1 MPNQLDNMSLFLEAM
16 DNYRPSNQVDE
27 AERYSYKWAFS
38 GADIHAYIGN
48 RKVANLVALSVSIN
62 REVAPI
68 YTFGDPSPR
77 TFVKGKR
84 GIAGTMTFTQFDKH
98 ALIESVFNVG
108 EQIKDLWAHVDRFY
122 GTLADSDFKS
132 RVEHLK
138 RYADS
143 QNAPAAGSGL
153 TNEQYLVA
161 SAAWLVGRRRIQYV
175 DQLPPF
181 DLTLVFI
188 NENGAFAYMALLGV
202 QFANEGYGY
211 TLDDL
216 SSATAVTYV
225 ATGVRPLTNKLNLL
239 DKSYTEPGTRSNI
252 NLA

>member
-1 MPNQLDNMSLFLEAM
+1 MPSSTDHMTLFMDALDS
-16 DNYRPSNQVDE
+16 YRPSNQIDE
-27 AERYSYKWAFS
+27 PDRYSYKWAFS

-108 EQIKDLWAHVDRFY
+108 EQIKNIWDNIDRFY
-122 GTLADSDFKS
+122 GHMADAQFKD
-132 RVEHLK
+132 RVDHLK
-138 RYADS
+138 RYANMTS
-143 QNAPAAGSGL
+143 EQIRSLSP
-153 TNEQYLVA
+153 EQYVVA
-161 SAAWLVGRRRIQYV
+161 SAAKIVAQRRIQYV

-188 NENGAFAYMALLGV
+188 NETGAFAYMALMGV

-225 ATGVRPLTNKLNLL
+225 ATGVRPLTNRLESL
-239 DKSYTEPGTRSNI
+239 DSSYRSPSSQSQPTV
-252 NLA
+252 

>member
-1 MPNQLDNMSLFLEAM
+1 MNLFM
-16 DNYRPSNQVDE
+16 DIMDQYRPTYEVDQVD
-27 AERYSYKWAFS
+27 RYTYRWAFS

-84 GIAGTMTFTQFDKH
+84 GIAGTMTFTQFDRH
-98 ALIESVFNVG
+98 ALLEGVFG
-108 EQIKDLWAHVDRFY
+108 SFDRIGQIWENIDKLYERMSDEGQFKERVQKLLQLAGGSAGYNNPNYNPSYSDPATLIVARAAH
-122 GTLADSDFKS
+122 
-132 RVEHLK
+132 
-138 RYADS
+138 
-143 QNAPAAGSGL
+143 
-153 TNEQYLVA
+153 LVA
-161 SAAWLVGRRRIQYV
+161 SRHIQYV

-188 NENGAFAYMALLGV
+188 NESGAFAYMALLGV

-225 ATGVRPLTNKLNLL
+225 ATGVRPLTNKLDTLVKNVE
-239 DKSYTEPGTRSNI
+239 KPSAQQVSV
-252 NLA
+252 

>member
-1 MPNQLDNMSLFLEAM
+1 MPSSIDQMTLFLDAL
-16 DNYRPSNQVDE
+16 DNYRPSNQIDE
-27 AERYSYKWAFS
+27 PDRYSYKWAFS

-108 EQIKDLWAHVDRFY
+108 EQIKNIWDNIDRFY
-122 GTLADSDFKS
+122 GHMADSQFKD
-132 RVEHLK
+132 RVDHLK
-138 RYADS
+138 RYANMTPDQIRS
-143 QNAPAAGSGL
+143 LSP
-153 TNEQYLVA
+153 EQYVIA
-161 SAAWLVGRRRIQYV
+161 SAAKIVAQRRIQYV

-188 NENGAFAYMALLGV
+188 NETGAFAYMALMGV

-225 ATGVRPLTNKLNLL
+225 ATGVRPLTNRLESL
-239 DKSYTEPGTRSNI
+239 DSSYRSPSSQSQRTV
-252 NLA
+252 

>member
-1 MPNQLDNMSLFLEAM
+1 MTLFMDALDS
-16 DNYRPSNQVDE
+16 YRPSNQIDE
-27 AERYSYKWAFS
+27 PDRYSYKWAFS

-108 EQIKDLWAHVDRFY
+108 EQIKNIWDNIDRFY
-122 GTLADSDFKS
+122 GHMADAQFKD
-132 RVEHLK
+132 RVDHLK
-138 RYADS
+138 RYANMTS
-143 QNAPAAGSGL
+143 EQIRSLSP
-153 TNEQYLVA
+153 EQYVVA
-161 SAAWLVGRRRIQYV
+161 SAAKIVAQRRIQYV

-188 NENGAFAYMALLGV
+188 NETGAFAYMALMGV

-225 ATGVRPLTNKLNLL
+225 ATGVRPLTNRLESL
-239 DKSYTEPGTRSNI
+239 DSSYRSPSSQSQPTV
-252 NLA
+252 

>member
-1 MPNQLDNMSLFLEAM
+1 MPSGLDQMSLFLEQL
-16 DNYRPSNQVDE
+16 DNYRPSNQADE
-27 AERYSYKWAFS
+27 PDRYSYKWAFS

-62 REVAPI
+62 REVAPL

-108 EQIKDLWAHVDRFY
+108 ERIKDLWENIDRFY
-122 GTLADSDFKS
+122 GHMADQDFKS
-132 RVEHLK
+132 RVQHLL
-138 RYADS
+138 RYAGQS
-143 QNAPAAGSGL
+143 QQQIGSL
-153 TNEQYLVA
+153 SNEQYIVA
-161 SAAWLVGRRRIQYV
+161 TAARIVAQRRIQYV

-188 NENGAFAYMALLGV
+188 NEAGAFAYMALLGV

-225 ATGVRPLTNKLNLL
+225 ATGVRPLTNRLNLL
-239 DKSYTEPGTRSNI
+239 DTSYSPPTQAG
-252 NLA
+252 A

>member
-1 MPNQLDNMSLFLEAM
+1 MPSSTDHMTLFMDALDS
-16 DNYRPSNQVDE
+16 YRPSNQIDE
-27 AERYSYKWAFS
+27 PDRYSYKWAFS

-108 EQIKDLWAHVDRFY
+108 EQIKNIWDNIDRFY
-122 GTLADSDFKS
+122 GHMADAQFKG
-132 RVEHLK
+132 RVDHLK
-138 RYADS
+138 RYAD
-143 QNAPAAGSGL
+143 L
-153 TNEQYLVA
+153 TSEQIRSLSPEQYVIA
-161 SAAWLVGRRRIQYV
+161 SAARIVAQRHIQYV

-188 NENGAFAYMALLGV
+188 NETGAFAYMALLGV

-225 ATGVRPLTNKLNLL
+225 ATGVRPLTNRLESL
-239 DKSYTEPGTRSNI
+239 DSSYRAPGSQQV
-252 NLA
+252 

>member
-1 MPNQLDNMSLFLEAM
+1 MPSQLDNMQLFLEAM

-27 AERYSYKWAFS
+27 PDRYSYKWAFS

-62 REVAPI
+62 REIAPI

-108 EQIKDLWAHVDRFY
+108 EQIKDLWEHIDRFY
-122 GTLADSDFKS
+122 GHMADQQFKD
-132 RVEHLK
+132 RVERL
-138 RYADS
+138 RQYANLSD
-143 QNAPAAGSGL
+143 QQLQAL
-153 TNEQYLVA
+153 TAEQYVVA
-161 SAAWLVGRRRIQYV
+161 SAARIVAQRRIQYV

-225 ATGVRPLTNKLNLL
+225 ATGVRPLTNKLQSL
-239 DKSYTEPGTRSNI
+239 DQSFSGAGSRMNV
-252 NLA
+252 

>member
-1 MPNQLDNMSLFLEAM
+1 MTLFMDALDS
-16 DNYRPSNQVDE
+16 YRPSNQIDE
-27 AERYSYKWAFS
+27 PDRYSYKWAFS

-108 EQIKDLWAHVDRFY
+108 EQIKNIWDNIDRFY
-122 GTLADSDFKS
+122 GHMADAQFKD
-132 RVEHLK
+132 RVDHLK
-138 RYADS
+138 RYANMTS
-143 QNAPAAGSGL
+143 EQIRSLSP
-153 TNEQYLVA
+153 EQYVVA
-161 SAAWLVGRRRIQYV
+161 SAAKIVAQRRIQYV

-188 NENGAFAYMALLGV
+188 NETGAFAYMALMGV

-225 ATGVRPLTNKLNLL
+225 ATGVRPLTNRLESL
-239 DKSYTEPGTRSNI
+239 DSSYRSPSSQSQPMV
-252 NLA
+252 

>member
-1 MPNQLDNMSLFLEAM
+1 MPSSIDQMNLFMEAL
-16 DNYRPSNQVDE
+16 DNYRPSNQIDE
-27 AERYSYKWAFS
+27 PDRYSYKWAFS

-108 EQIKDLWAHVDRFY
+108 EQIKNIWDNIDRFY
-122 GTLADSDFKS
+122 GHMADAQFKD
-132 RVEHLK
+132 RVDHLK
-138 RYADS
+138 RYANMTS
-143 QNAPAAGSGL
+143 EQIRSLSP
-153 TNEQYLVA
+153 EQYVVA
-161 SAAWLVGRRRIQYV
+161 SAAKIVAQRRIQYV

-188 NENGAFAYMALLGV
+188 NETGAFAYMALMGV

-225 ATGVRPLTNKLNLL
+225 ATGVRPLTNRLESL
-239 DKSYTEPGTRSNI
+239 DSSYRSPSSQSQPMV
-252 NLA
+252 

>member
-1 MPNQLDNMSLFLEAM
+1 MPSSIDQMNLFMEAL
-16 DNYRPSNQVDE
+16 DNYRPSNQIDE
-27 AERYSYKWAFS
+27 PDRYSYKWAFS

-108 EQIKDLWAHVDRFY
+108 EQIKNIWDNIDRFY
-122 GTLADSDFKS
+122 GHMADAQFKD
-132 RVEHLK
+132 RVDHLK
-138 RYADS
+138 RYANMTPEQIRS
-143 QNAPAAGSGL
+143 LSP
-153 TNEQYLVA
+153 EQYVIA
-161 SAAWLVGRRRIQYV
+161 SAAKIVAQRRIQYV

-188 NENGAFAYMALLGV
+188 NETGAFAYMALMGV

-225 ATGVRPLTNKLNLL
+225 ATGVRPLTNRLESL
-239 DKSYTEPGTRSNI
+239 DSSYRSPGSQSQQTV
-252 NLA
+252 

>member
-1 MPNQLDNMSLFLEAM
+1 MPSGLDNMSLFMDIM
-16 DNYRPSNQVDE
+16 DNYRPSNQADE
-27 AERYSYKWAFS
+27 PDRYSYKWAFS

-48 RKVANLVALSVSIN
+48 RKVANLVGLSVSIN
-62 REVAPI
+62 REIAPI

-108 EQIKDLWAHVDRFY
+108 ERIKDLWDHIDRFY
-122 GTLADSDFKS
+122 GNMVNQDFTN
-132 RVEHLK
+132 RVARL
-138 RYADS
+138 RQYANMTDQQIS
-143 QNAPAAGSGL
+143 AL
-153 TNEQYLVA
+153 TNEQYVVA
-161 SAAWLVGRRRIQYV
+161 AAAKIVAQRRIQYV

-188 NENGAFAYMALLGV
+188 NETGAFAYMALLGV

-225 ATGVRPLTNKLNLL
+225 ATAVRPLTNRLESLETPY
-239 DKSYTEPGTRSNI
+239 SPPGATNPSVGR
-252 NLA
+252 

>member
-1 MPNQLDNMSLFLEAM
+1 MPSSIDQMTLFLDAL
-16 DNYRPSNQVDE
+16 DNYRPSNQIDE
-27 AERYSYKWAFS
+27 PDRYSYKWAFS

-108 EQIKDLWAHVDRFY
+108 EQIKNIWDNIDRFY
-122 GTLADSDFKS
+122 GHMSDAQFKD
-132 RVEHLK
+132 RVDHLK
-138 RYADS
+138 RYANMTPDQIRS
-143 QNAPAAGSGL
+143 LSP
-153 TNEQYLVA
+153 EQYVIA
-161 SAAWLVGRRRIQYV
+161 SAAKIVAQRRIQYV

-188 NENGAFAYMALLGV
+188 NETGAFAYMALMGV

-225 ATGVRPLTNKLNLL
+225 ATGVRPLTNRLESL
-239 DKSYTEPGTRSNI
+239 DSSYRSPGSLSQQTV
-252 NLA
+252 

>member
-1 MPNQLDNMSLFLEAM
+1 MPSSIDQMTLFLDAL
-16 DNYRPSNQVDE
+16 DNYRPSNQIDE
-27 AERYSYKWAFS
+27 PDRYSYKWAFS

-108 EQIKDLWAHVDRFY
+108 EQIKNIWDNIDRFY
-122 GTLADSDFKS
+122 GHMADAQFKD
-132 RVEHLK
+132 RVDHLK
-138 RYADS
+138 RYANMTPDQIRS
-143 QNAPAAGSGL
+143 LSP
-153 TNEQYLVA
+153 EQYVIA
-161 SAAWLVGRRRIQYV
+161 SAAKIVAQRRIQYV

-188 NENGAFAYMALLGV
+188 NETGAFAYMALMGV

-225 ATGVRPLTNKLNLL
+225 ATGVRPLTNRLESL
-239 DKSYTEPGTRSNI
+239 DSSYRSPGSQSQQTV
-252 NLA
+252 

>member
-1 MPNQLDNMSLFLEAM
+1 MPSSIDQMTLFMDAL
-16 DNYRPSNQVDE
+16 DNYRPSNQADE
-27 AERYSYKWAFS
+27 PDRYSYKWAFS

-108 EQIKDLWAHVDRFY
+108 ERIKNIWENIDRFY
-122 GTLADSDFKS
+122 GDMVDAQFKS
-132 RVEHLK
+132 RIDHLR
-138 RYADS
+138 RYADMS
-143 QNAPAAGSGL
+143 ADQIRSLSP
-153 TNEQYLVA
+153 EQYVIA
-161 SAAWLVGRRRIQYV
+161 SAARIVAQRHIQYV

-188 NENGAFAYMALLGV
+188 NETGAFAYMALLGV

-225 ATGVRPLTNKLNLL
+225 ATGVRPLTNRLESL
-239 DKSYTEPGTRSNI
+239 DSSYRAPGSQQV
-252 NLA
+252 

>member
-1 MPNQLDNMSLFLEAM
+1 MPSSIDQMNLFMEAL
-16 DNYRPSNQVDE
+16 DNYRPSNQIDE
-27 AERYSYKWAFS
+27 PDRYSYKWAFS

-108 EQIKDLWAHVDRFY
+108 EQIKNIWDNIDRFY
-122 GTLADSDFKS
+122 GHMADAQFKD
-132 RVEHLK
+132 RVDHLK
-138 RYADS
+138 RYANMTS
-143 QNAPAAGSGL
+143 EQIRSLSP
-153 TNEQYLVA
+153 EQYVVA
-161 SAAWLVGRRRIQYV
+161 SAAKIVAQRRIQYV

-188 NENGAFAYMALLGV
+188 NETGAFAYMALMGV

-225 ATGVRPLTNKLNLL
+225 ATGVRPLTNRLESL
-239 DKSYTEPGTRSNI
+239 DSSYRSPSSQSQPTV
-252 NLA
+252 

>member
-1 MPNQLDNMSLFLEAM
+1 MPGIDDMSLFLGVL
-16 DNYRPSNQVDE
+16 DSYRPSNQADE
-27 AERYSYKWAFS
+27 PDRYSYKWAFS

-108 EQIKDLWAHVDRFY
+108 TFIKDIWAHVDKFY
-122 GTLADSDFKS
+122 ANQVDRAFLDRVRYLRELAESG
-132 RVEHLK
+132 
-138 RYADS
+138 
-143 QNAPAAGSGL
+143 GSNVS
-153 TNEQYLVA
+153 TNEQYILANAARIVA
-161 SAAWLVGRRRIQYV
+161 HRRIQYV

-188 NENGAFAYMALLGV
+188 NETGAFAYMALLGV

-225 ATGVRPLTNKLNLL
+225 ATGVRPLTNKLESL
-239 DKSYTEPGTRSNI
+239 DQAYTPPSAGAGNG
-252 NLA
+252 